1 MEWVKSW
8 LLSMTCAALI
18 AALALALCP
27 DGFPKKLTRWAG
39 GLLLLLAVLGPVK
52 GLEGGDM
59 AEALA
64 KYRLWS
70 DETVQVM
77 AEESQEMRKA
87 IIARQTAA
95 YISDKAAAL
104 GIRDPQVW
112 VECRWTGDGFPAPE
126 SVTVRGSGTQEAWR
140 ALQQAITADFGLTE
154 SQQTLERT
162 DVP

>member
-1 MEWVKSW
+1 
-8 LLSMTCAALI
+8 MTCAALI

-27 DGFPKKLTRWAG
+27 EGFPKKLTRWAG

-52 GLEGGDM
+52 RLESGDI

-77 AEESQEMRKA
+77 AEENQEIRKT

-104 GIRDPQVW
+104 GIREPQVW
-112 VECRWTGDGFPAPE
+112 VSCRLTEEGFPAPE
-126 SVTVRGSGTQEAWR
+126 SVKVQGSGTQEAWQ
-140 ALQQAITADFGLTE
+140 ALQRAITADFGLEE
-154 SQQTLERT
+154 SAQTLERT